1 MKGERVTVQT
11 LLTMKQTGRRVAV
24 LTAYDYPT
32 ARFLDEAGADV
43 LLVGDSLGMVVLGYD
58 TTIAVTL
65 ADMIH
70 HTRPVVRAAQR
81 ALVVTDLP
89 FMTYQISPEEALRS
103 AGRVM
108 QEAGAHAVKLEG
120 GAAMAPT
127 VQRLVAAGVPVMG
140 HIGLTPQSV
149 HALGGYRVQGRTA
162 EAAERLLADAGAL
175 AAAGAF
181 AIVLELVPAP
191 LARLITREVGVP
203 TIGIGAGADCDGQ
216 VLVTH
221 DLLGLYAGQ
230 VPRFVKRYADLAPTV
245 QDAVTRYIREVR
257 DGSFPGPEHSFAMDE
272 SLLARL
278 Y

>member
-257 DGSFPGPEHSFAMDE
+257 DGSFPGPEHSFTMDE

>member
-120 GAAMAPT
+120 GAAVAPT

-191 LARLITREVGVP
+191 LARMITREVGVP

>member
-120 GAAMAPT
+120 GAAVAPT

>member
-89 FMTYQISPEEALRS
+89 FMPYQIRPEEALRS

-221 DLLGLYAGQ
+221 DLLGLYAGH

>member
-221 DLLGLYAGQ
+221 DLLGLYAGH

>member
-120 GAAMAPT
+120 GAAVAPT

-221 DLLGLYAGQ
+221 DLLGLYAGH